1 MSRQETQLLF
11 SPSSEFSQNLYR
23 LNLEGQ
29 VPSFRNSN
37 ATRRMGQ
44 KNDTGG

>member
-23 LNLEGQ
+23 LNLEDQ
-29 VPSFRNSN
+29 VPSFPNSN
-37 ATRRMGQ
+37 ATHRISE
-44 KNDTGG
+44 KNDAGG